1 MNVSISAVISMPRM
15 CDKVTKG
22 ALIIRNSW
30 GTEWGE
36 SGYGFLPY
44 EYVLSGLAE
53 DWWTLIQQGWVDTG
67 QFGE

>member
-1 MNVSISAVISMPRM
+1 MKCVTKN
-15 CDKVTKG
+15 TKG

-30 GTEWGE
+30 GVEWGDG
-36 SGYGFLPY
+36 GYGFMPY
-44 EYVLSGLAE
+44 NYVTEGLAE